1 MTHAIAL
8 KSIPG
13 PQGSPLKLIG
23 ELRRRGLLDYVSEAW
38 ATYGDLFQLD
48 FGARKLT
55 YALHPDMVRH
65 INVTQRDNYDKLHS
79 YEPTRRYLLGD
90 GVLTSIGDTW
100 RRQRRLMAP
109 FYTPRGVQDYAG
121 IMLRDGQM
129 LVERWERL
137 SQSGE
142 VVEVSDEMT
151 FVTASIILKAM
162 FSMET
167 DEEIIRLK
175 DAVDAMIGFTSS
187 RQATLIKL
195 PLWVPSGD
203 NQRYLRA
210 RKQVYT
216 YINSVIAH
224 RRALPQAD
232 WPDDLLTRL
241 MQARDEETGLTM
253 TEGLLRDESITTF
266 FAGHETTART
276 LTFAWYALAANPA
289 VMEQLAAELDTVLN
303 GRVPTV
309 DDLHHLPYTLQVIK
323 ETLRLYPPA
332 PFYVRDA
339 RADDVIDGYAVSAGS
354 SMMLSPYF
362 THRHPDFWPDPERF
376 DPDRWTPER
385 AVQQHP
391 YAYHPFATG
400 QRICIG
406 NNFSLLETHILLAL
420 IAQKFT
426 PRLADG
432 FTPHWYA
439 RGTLGTTNGMPMR
452 IERR

>member
-1 MTHAIAL
+1 MTSTIAV

-13 PQGSPLKLIG
+13 PKVSPLKLIG
-23 ELRRRGLLDYVSEAW
+23 ELRKRGLLGYVGDMW
-38 ATYGDLFQLD
+38 QTYGDLFQLD

-55 YALHPDMVRH
+55 LAIHPDMVRH
-65 INVTQRDNYDKLHS
+65 ISVTHRDNYDKLHS
-79 YEPTRRYLLGD
+79 YAPTRRYLLGD
-90 GVLTSIGDTW
+90 GVLTSTGDMW
-100 RRQRRLMAP
+100 RQQRRLMAP
-109 FYTPRGVQDYAG
+109 FYTPRGVQDYAE

-137 SQSGE
+137 ASSDD
-142 VVEVSDEMT
+142 VVEVSEEMT
-151 FVTASIILKAM
+151 FITASIILKAM
-162 FSMET
+162 FSIET
-167 DEEIIRLK
+167 DDEIIGIK
-175 DAVDAMIGFTSS
+175 DAVDAMIGFTSE
-187 RQATLIKL
+187 RQTMPIKF
-195 PLWVPSGD
+195 PLWVPTQH
-203 NQRYLRA
+203 NQRYLRS
-210 RKQVYT
+210 RHQVHT
-216 YINSVIAH
+216 YINSVIAQ
-224 RRALPQAD
+224 RRAIPEAD
-232 WPDDLLTRL
+232 WPNDLLTRL
-241 MQARDEETGLTM
+241 MRARDEETGQAM
-253 TEGLLRDESITTF
+253 SESLLRDESITTF

-276 LTFAWYALAANPA
+276 LTFACYALAANPA
-289 VMEQLAAELDTVLN
+289 VMDKLAAELDTVLG

-309 DDLHHLPYTLQVIK
+309 EDLHHLPYTLQVIK

-339 RADDVIDGYAVSAGS
+339 KADDVIEGYTVTSGA

-385 AVQQHP
+385 VAQQHP
-391 YAYHPFATG
+391 YAYHPFAAG

-420 IAQKFT
+420 IAQKFVT
-426 PRLADG
+426 RLVDG
-432 FTPHWYA
+432 FTPQWIA